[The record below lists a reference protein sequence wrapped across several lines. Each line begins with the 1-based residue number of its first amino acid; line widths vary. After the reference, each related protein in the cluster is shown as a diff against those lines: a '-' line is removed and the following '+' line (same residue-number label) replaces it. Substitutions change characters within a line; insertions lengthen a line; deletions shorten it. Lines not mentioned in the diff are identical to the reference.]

1 MNNLTHTFDDLLAT
15 INIQDVD
22 YATFRKQLSILDI
35 SDITGTF
42 SVRSDIDIF
51 LDRVAT
57 KEDDCRKDLVEV
69 YCEKMYQISL
79 CAIYHHF

>member
-1 MNNLTHTFDDLLAT
+1 MNNLTHTFEDLLAT

-22 YATFRKQLSILDI
+22 YTTFRKQLSILDI

-57 KEDDCRKDLVEV
+57 KEDDCRKDT
-69 YCEKMYQISL
+69 KNISYQKRKRSTD
-79 CAIYHHF
+79 